1 MRKVWYLF
9 VLGLLCSCQLQ
20 DLKPIHQ
27 SPTQTDEVS
36 VADPSIAAGSGR
48 TVTNCDSDLSAIN
61 LSADLCNTIAWQNY
75 LAEIPT
81 LSEEQR
87 TQRLEMLTISSPDE
101 LKRLLLNTAP
111 ALPLQQRIDNQILL
125 FDKAS
130 TLPNPLGNLIFM
142 YASQNQRLIEQEIKT
157 SQLETQNLQQQKQ
170 LKQLQSK
177 LAQTQKKIDALTE
190 IEQQLNDVESN
201 TQEGTE
207 SE

>member
-27 SPTQTDEVS
+27 SPTQTDDAS
-36 VADPSIAAGSGR
+36 VANSSIAADGGR
-48 TVTNCDSDLSAIN
+48 TVTNCDDDLNDIDLSAN
-61 LSADLCNTIAWQNY
+61 LCNTIAWQNY

-87 TQRLEMLTISSPDE
+87 IQRLDTLNASSPDE

-111 ALPLQQRIDNQILL
+111 TLPLQQRIDNQILL

-142 YASQNQRLIEQEIKT
+142 YASQNQRLIEQELKT
-157 SQLETQNLQQQKQ
+157 RQLVTQNQQQQKQ

-177 LAQTQKKIDALTE
+177 LVQTQKKIDALTE